1 MRHVEAFR
9 SGTRLP
15 PPPPRAALGPRLQ
28 AWGWWGSTAA
38 PQRALFC
45 VLGGESYSPIQKTGN
60 SGKRLCGRCPEVP
73 LSLRPW
79 AGHAAP
85 VSWLKR
91 LPAGFLQSEP
101 AAHSFASSEADDQ
114 EVPEESVEERK
125 YPGEVTLTNFK
136 LKFLSKDIK
145 KELLT

>member
-1 MRHVEAFR
+1 MGEG
-9 SGTRLP
+9 SGPSGVLSSVFC
-15 PPPPRAALGPRLQ
+15 
-28 AWGWWGSTAA
+28 WGVKSSS
-38 PQRALFC
+38 F
-45 VLGGESYSPIQKTGN
+45 IQKTGD
-60 SGKRLCGRCPEVP
+60 SRHCPEGF
-73 LSLRPW
+73 LSLAHRVGRPGLP
-79 AGHAAP
+79 A
-85 VSWLKR
+85 SRLKH

-114 EVPEESVEERK
+114 EVSEENFEERK

>member
-1 MRHVEAFR
+1 MDTALKGPSPSAPGWAPGPHQ
-9 SGTRLP
+9 RLKP
-15 PPPPRAALGPRLQ
+15 
-28 AWGWWGSTAA
+28 
-38 PQRALFC
+38 
-45 VLGGESYSPIQKTGN
+45 
-60 SGKRLCGRCPEVP
+60 
-73 LSLRPW
+73 
-79 AGHAAP
+79 
-85 VSWLKR
+85 

-114 EVPEESVEERK
+114 EVSEENFEERK

>member
-1 MRHVEAFR
+1 MDTFLKGLFP
-9 SGTRLP
+9 S
-15 PPPPRAALGPRLQ
+15 PRGLGAQ
-28 AWGWWGSTAA
+28 ASH
-38 PQRALFC
+38 QL
-45 VLGGESYSPIQKTGN
+45 
-60 SGKRLCGRCPEVP
+60 
-73 LSLRPW
+73 
-79 AGHAAP
+79 
-85 VSWLKR
+85 LKH

-114 EVPEESVEERK
+114 EVSEENFEERK